1 MDIGLRWIVG
11 RNLECCQVLGNVRE
25 LSGYKL
31 TGNLE
36 MSYELLNV
44 TVLMKE
50 SLVFTAD
57 VLHVTCTF
65 SHNSCRIGGILYP
78 SCFYSFICLV
88 LMLLL
93 NFYSPVNISSTQG
106 KIFIKKSLSSENE
119 SSLLME
125 HSLLTV
131 WEIGDLGCW

>member
-1 MDIGLRWIVG
+1 MDIGLRWVVG
-11 RNLECCQVLGNVRE
+11 RNLECCQDLGNVRE

-31 TGNLE
+31 TENLE
-36 MSYELLNV
+36 MSYELLSV

-50 SLVFTAD
+50 SFVFTAD

-65 SHNSCRIGGILYP
+65 WHNSCRIGILYP
-78 SCFYSFICLV
+78 SCFYLFICLV

-106 KIFIKKSLSSENE
+106 KIFIKKPLSSENE
-119 SSLLME
+119 SSLLLE